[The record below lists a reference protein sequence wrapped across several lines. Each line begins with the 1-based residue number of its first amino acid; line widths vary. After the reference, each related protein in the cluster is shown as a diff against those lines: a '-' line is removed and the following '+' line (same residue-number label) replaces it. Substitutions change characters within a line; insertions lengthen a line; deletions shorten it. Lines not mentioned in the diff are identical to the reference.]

1 MDLLIG
7 QILGVRMTDTLHNS
21 QDTINY
27 WIAKIPTPGAGVW
40 LADNYLAAGDSL
52 LVQQTLDTLS
62 ARYGADAA
70 LGADIAGLKSLFTWM
85 WMHRDEEKG
94 ELSPTDATFLM
105 PFAESSEWSFSRD
118 KARNM
123 LSFFDIHFT
132 PELVLPELPEERMRR
147 EDEKAAAAQAAAVLR
162 VYPNPAE
169 GQAVFDWSGAQV
181 PLTDL
186 RLSVF
191 DPGGALV
198 YTSQINDEA
207 RAFVW
212 HNSRKSFFVYR
223 LTAREGVVG
232 QGKLLFR

>member
-52 LVQQTLDTLS
+52 LAQQTLDMLS

-132 PELVLPELPEERMRR
+132 PELVLPELPEERIRR
-147 EDEKAAAAQAAAVLR
+147 EEEKGAAVLR

-169 GQAVFDWSGAQV
+169 DQAVFDWSGAQV

-191 DPGGALV
+191 DPGGALAV
-198 YTSQINDEA
+198 CAGIPDAVGRA
-207 RAFVW
+207 R
-212 HNSRKSFFVYR
+212 R
-223 LTAREGVVG
+223 TARV
-232 QGKLLFR
+232 